1 MSSRP
6 KRQRVSS
13 FKIQEVETQDI
24 TELRN
29 RLNDHLSRSLTG
41 AFPSTSLGLLARKEF
56 NITLSRIKEYCLN
69 RAGLVECLISEAKKR
84 ENVGEYASCT
94 WAHHFKGPVAEG
106 GYEAAQNALNVRALF
121 NYNTTIN
128 TRLSEALQE
137 LWTGCYCWA
146 ELATVISPDSMLAFQ
161 HACFAVFNLLGDRL
175 HLVPIMKVSPLVVFQ
190 CHLYAIV

>member
-13 FKIQEVETQDI
+13 SKIQEVETQDI

-29 RLNDHLSRSLTG
+29 KLNDHLSRSRTG
-41 AFPSTSLGLLARKEF
+41 ILKKTSLGLFATNEF
-56 NITLSRIKEYCLN
+56 ELGPNRVQEYALN
-69 RAGLVECLISEAKKR
+69 RAGLVEYLISEAKKR
-84 ENVGEYASCT
+84 ENVRDYTPCS
-94 WAHHFKGPVAEG
+94 WAPHFKGPVAEG
-106 GYEAAQNALNVRALF
+106 GYEAAQNALNVREKF

-128 TRLSEALQE
+128 TLLPEALQE
-137 LWTGCYCWA
+137 LYTGCYCWG
-146 ELATVISPDSMLAFQ
+146 ELATVISPDSMPAFQ